1 MQHYQKTLPAIIIQI
16 ASNVNRIPH
25 GNIILTKFVNIYTKR
40 WSANGILC
48 QQAQG
53 YVRGHMLF

>member
-1 MQHYQKTLPAIIIQI
+1 MSTGF
-16 ASNVNRIPH
+16 PH

>member
-1 MQHYQKTLPAIIIQI
+1 MSTGF
-16 ASNVNRIPH
+16 PH

-53 YVRGHMLF
+53 YVRGHMLFEELRRIVPVYV